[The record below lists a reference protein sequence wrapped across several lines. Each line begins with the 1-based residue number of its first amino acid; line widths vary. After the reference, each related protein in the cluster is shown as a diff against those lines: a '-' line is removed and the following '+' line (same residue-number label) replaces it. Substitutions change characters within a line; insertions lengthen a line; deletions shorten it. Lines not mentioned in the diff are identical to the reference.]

1 MSAPTILYLTRDD
14 VAGLGISMAEV
25 VATVDAAFR
34 EKGAGRAV
42 APPKLSL
49 QGEAGAF
56 SQAMAAA
63 LPALGGLGVK
73 WLTIVPANAAAG
85 RPTVNGLMVVN
96 DPVDGLPEAV
106 IDASLITAW
115 RTGASVAVAARY
127 LARPDA
133 AAVGVVGCGVQG
145 RAAVD
150 ALAVVLPGL
159 RVVRCYDIVAQAAA
173 RFASDVRSTHPGLAV
188 QVCAA
193 PDEAARGADV
203 VVSAVTMGDAEPFL
217 GPDTLTDGALAVALD
232 YDAAWS
238 PAAMAAC
245 DRFYC
250 DDTAQVLAT
259 KAHGPRL
266 QHIPQTVAGDLGG
279 LAVGAA
285 EGRRDETERLFC
297 MNLGIAIEDVA
308 TAQLVLARARERG
321 VGLRLPR

>member
-1 MSAPTILYLTRDD
+1 
-14 VAGLGISMAEV
+14 
-25 VATVDAAFR
+25 
-34 EKGAGRAV
+34 
-42 APPKLSL
+42 
-49 QGEAGAF
+49 
-56 SQAMAAA
+56 
-63 LPALGGLGVK
+63 
-73 WLTIVPANAAAG
+73 
-85 RPTVNGLMVVN
+85 
-96 DPVDGLPEAV
+96 
-106 IDASLITAW
+106 
-115 RTGASVAVAARY
+115 
-127 LARPDA
+127 
-133 AAVGVVGCGVQG
+133 
-145 RAAVD
+145 
-150 ALAVVLPGL
+150 
-159 RVVRCYDIVAQAAA
+159 
-173 RFASDVRSTHPGLAV
+173 
-188 QVCAA
+188 VCAA

-279 LAVGAA
+279 LAVGAV

>member
-1 MSAPTILYLTRDD
+1 
-14 VAGLGISMAEV
+14 
-25 VATVDAAFR
+25 
-34 EKGAGRAV
+34 
-42 APPKLSL
+42 
-49 QGEAGAF
+49 
-56 SQAMAAA
+56 MAAA

-73 WLTIVPANAAAG
+73 WLTIVPANEAAG
-85 RPTVNGLMVVN
+85 LPTVNGLMVVN

-106 IDASLITAW
+106 VDASLITAW
-115 RTGASVAVAARY
+115 RTGASVGVAARF

-133 AAVGVVGCGVQG
+133 AGIGVIGCGVQG

-150 ALAVVLPGL
+150 ALTVVLPGL
-159 RVVRCYDIVAQAAA
+159 RVVRCYDVVAQAAA
-173 RFASDVRSTHPGLAV
+173 RFARGVRSAHRGLAV
-188 QVCAA
+188 HVCAT

-203 VVSAVTMGDAEPFL
+203 IVSAVTMGDAEPFL
-217 GPDTLTDGALAVALD
+217 GPDTLTDGTLAVALD

-266 QHIPQTVAGDLGG
+266 QRIPDTVAGDLGE
-279 LAVGAA
+279 LAVGAV

-308 TAQLVLARARERG
+308 TARLVLARARERG
-321 VGLRLPR
+321 TGLRLPR